1 MVQLFKRIFCVV
13 FSKQKPSQAVLEFNS
28 SELKQKIAN
37 AAVDL
42 HGFRHDAVFKM
53 FKRVFEMSRNV
64 QVLEFSAQDLKR
76 NESEQIAYQRGR
88 LEALTDV
95 VDFFEF
101 IENKDLNKQIKS
113 QNKPKRFRVLRTRGQ
128 SETIL

>member
-1 MVQLFKRIFCVV
+1 M
-13 FSKQKPSQAVLEFNS
+13 FSKQQPAKAVLEFNS

-37 AAVDL
+37 AAVEL
-42 HGFRHDAVFKM
+42 HGFRHDLIFKM

-64 QVLEFSAQDLKR
+64 QILEFSSQDPKR
-76 NESEQIAYQRGR
+76 SESEQVAYQRGR

-95 VDFFEF
+95 VEFFEF
-101 IENKDLNKQIKS
+101 VENKDLNKQIKS
-113 QNKPKRFRVLRTRGQ
+113 QSNPKSFRVLRTRGQ